1 MSFCDACAPR
11 PLAYQIQ
18 FTNAENQLHIPA
30 IVRHL
35 TSKDMLLRNHDNL
48 LLIKEEAVRG
58 LYDYFLDHM
67 DLSHI
72 RFRLT
77 NSDWQPFEE
86 ALGLLDNRW
95 IDKVIS
101 DELVHFHYQPIIDAE
116 RRIYAHEMLARFI
129 SEEGERVSPFEA
141 FQTARSR
148 NRTYALD
155 RICRTNA
162 VKHSV
167 KAPEKVF
174 INFIPTSIYSPEH
187 CLRTT
192 VGLANSLG
200 LPPSKFVFE
209 VVETEKVSDMEHLKK
224 ILDYYREKGFSYAL
238 DDVGAGF
245 NDADTIKQLQ
255 PHYMKLDMKY
265 VQGVAQDAD
274 KQKNALHILNT
285 AESVGSITLAE
296 GVEQEEDFIWLKDAG
311 FKLFQGYLF
320 GKPEP
325 VPVVSV

>member
-1 MSFCDACAPR
+1 
-11 PLAYQIQ
+11 
-18 FTNAENQLHIPA
+18 
-30 IVRHL
+30 
-35 TSKDMLLRNHDNL
+35 MLLRNHDDL
-48 LLIKEEAVRG
+48 LLVKEEAVRG

-67 DLSHI
+67 DLKNI

-77 NSDWQPFEE
+77 SSDWQPFEE
-86 ALGLLDNRW
+86 ALGLLENRW

-101 DELVHFHYQPIIDAE
+101 EELVQFHYQPIIDADKN
-116 RRIYAHEMLARFI
+116 IYAHEMLARFT
-129 SEEGERVSPFEA
+129 SEDGAPVSPYEA
-141 FQTARSR
+141 FQSARSR

-162 VKHSV
+162 VKQSG

-192 VGLANSLG
+192 VQLAHSLN
-200 LPPSKFVFE
+200 LSPSKFVFE
-209 VVETEKVSDMEHLKK
+209 VVETEKVSDMDHLKE
-224 ILDYYREKGFSYAL
+224 ILDFYREKGFLYAL

-245 NDADTIKQLQ
+245 NDADTIKELQ
-255 PHYMKLDMKY
+255 PHYMKLDMKF
-265 VQGVAQDAD
+265 VQGVSHDAD
-274 KQKNALHILNT
+274 KQKAALHILNT

-296 GVEQEEDFIWLKDAG
+296 GVEEEEDFIWLKNAG

-320 GKPEP
+320 GKPAP
-325 VPVVSV
+325 VPADSVQS